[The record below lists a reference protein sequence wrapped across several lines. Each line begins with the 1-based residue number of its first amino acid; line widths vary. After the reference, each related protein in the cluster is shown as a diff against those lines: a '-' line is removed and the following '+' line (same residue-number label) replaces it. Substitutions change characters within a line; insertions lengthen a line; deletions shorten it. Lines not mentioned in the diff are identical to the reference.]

1 MATRPLWVWRE
12 AGGLARTARL
22 LLYATA
28 TLSALA
34 VAAALAMG
42 VENFESDAIGLF
54 QLARSLLSLATAIT
68 FFIWLYRANANVRA
82 LGADD
87 MMGSPGLG
95 IGWFFIPLANLFM
108 PYMTVRDVWRASGR
122 PRDWQ
127 AEAAPVTI
135 ILWWICWVA
144 GNIVAAA
151 SFRIEL
157 EHGFKM
163 VPEALWLGLVCDLLW
178 IPASLLLAAI
188 IAGVQARQ
196 AQARLSATMA

>member
-1 MATRPLWVWRE
+1 MAEAWAWRDA
-12 AGGLARTARL
+12 AGIARAARQ
-22 LLYATA
+22 LLYASA
-28 TLSALA
+28 TLAALA
-34 VAAALAMG
+34 AAMALAMG

-54 QLARSLLSLATAIT
+54 QLGRFLLSLTTAIT
-68 FFIWLYRANANVRA
+68 FFVWLYRANANVRA

-108 PYMTVRDVWRASGR
+108 PYMIVRDVWRASGR

-127 AEAAPVTI
+127 GESAPVTI
-135 ILWWICWVA
+135 LLWWTSWVA
-144 GNIVAAA
+144 GGILAAI

-163 VPEALWLGLVCDLLW
+163 TPEALWLGFICDLLW
-178 IPASLLLAAI
+178 IPAAMLLASI
-188 IAGVQARQ
+188 IRSVQDRQ
-196 AQARLSATMA
+196 AHARLATAMA